1 MSYILLAEHNNQKD
15 IETVDPDGMQTQNQR
30 YIETVDPDGMQTQ
43 NQRYVETIDLDG
55 MQTQNQHYV
64 ETQSS
69 TDASVV
75 APSLTNN
82 VPSSRTSRIFPRNHT
97 LDFLTLRKLY
107 ILTYI
112 IVQLYLILVMFKK

>member
-30 YIETVDPDGMQTQ
+30 YVETIDPDSMQTQ
-43 NQRYVETIDLDG
+43 NQRYI
-55 MQTQNQHYV
+55 

-75 APSLTNN
+75 ASSQTNN
-82 VPSSRTSRIFPRNHT
+82 VPSSRTSRIFPCNPT
-97 LDFLTLRKLY
+97 PDFLTSRKLY
-107 ILTYI
+107 ILKYI
-112 IVQLYLILVMFKK
+112 IVQLYLIFVISKK

>member
-30 YIETVDPDGMQTQ
+30 YIET
-43 NQRYVETIDLDG
+43 IDLDG
-55 MQTQNQHYV
+55 MQTQNQRYI
-64 ETQSS
+64 EMQSS
-69 TDASVV
+69 TDVSVV
-75 APSLTNN
+75 APSQTNN
-82 VPSSRTSRIFPRNHT
+82 VPSSRTSRIFPRNRT
-97 LDFLTLRKLY
+97 PDFLTLRKLY